1 MNEMATAP
9 RAENIFRRP
18 GSVLYA
24 PAAIPDATALRA
36 CWHPVAYSTEIG
48 DRPFASRLLGEQIAL
63 WRDGAGQMRAV
74 ADLCIHRGTA
84 LSLGEVADGD
94 IMCPYH
100 GWRFGGDGACTLIPQ
115 RENPRQVPAKARV
128 SAYRCQERY
137 GIVWVALDEPR
148 WPLPEIPEFDLP
160 DRNVISTGP
169 YEWDAE
175 SSRQLENFTD
185 FGHFPWVHTGLLGD
199 PERVIVPKYQVE
211 SDDHVMRYHFM
222 RPEAP
227 EKGGSSVWG
236 REKKEV
242 RPERHSYYELHL
254 PYTIVLRQD
263 WGGDDQMV
271 HLFVSQPID
280 ANHSR
285 AFLRTARNYAHD
297 QDPRVLQ
304 EFTDVILDQ
313 DQRIVESQR
322 PEFVPFDLAD
332 ELHLDFDLVAITY
345 RKLMRTAGLALKA
358 AKPVMA
364 QVGGQ

>member
-1 MNEMATAP
+1 MNTETIEP
-9 RAENIFRRP
+9 RSENAFRQP
-18 GSVLYA
+18 NTMLYA
-24 PAAIPDATALRA
+24 PAAIPDTNALRA
-36 CWHPVAYSTEIG
+36 CWHPVAYSTEICDG
-48 DRPFASRLLGEQIAL
+48 PYSSRLLGEQIAL
-63 WRDGAGQMRAV
+63 WRNAEGEMQAV

-84 LSLGEVADGD
+84 LSIGRVVDGD

-100 GWRFGGDGACTLIPQ
+100 GWRFRGDGACTLIPQ
-115 RENPRQVPAKARV
+115 RENPHNIPAKARV
-128 SAYRCQERY
+128 KAYCAQERY

-148 WPLPEIPEFDLP
+148 WDLPEIPEFDQP
-160 DRNVISTGP
+160 EYHIVSTGP
-169 YEWDAE
+169 YEWDADA
-175 SSRQLENFTD
+175 SRQLENFTD

-199 PERVIVPKYQVE
+199 PERVVVPKYEVE
-211 SDDHVMRYHFM
+211 SDDHVLRYHFM

-242 RPERHSYYELHL
+242 LPIRHSYYETSL

-263 WGGDDQMV
+263 WSGDDRMV

-280 ANHSR
+280 AEHSR

-297 QDPRVLQ
+297 QDPSVLQ
-304 EFTDVILDQ
+304 EFTDVVIEQ

-332 ELHLDFDLVAITY
+332 ELHLDFDMVAINY
-345 RKLMRTAGLALKA
+345 RKLMRSSGLALKVPQPGSA
-358 AKPVMA
+358 DT
-364 QVGGQ
+364 QEG